1 MTEKHMLGG
10 TIIYLLHIVHKVP
23 VNDMV
28 VVDMSHMHRYWLLL
42 IVIVA
47 CIVIRCLLLHRNG
60 LHARACKL
68 QSMLA

>member
-23 VNDMV
+23 VSDMV
-28 VVDMSHMHRYWLLL
+28 VVDMSHMQRCWLL

>member
-1 MTEKHMLGG
+1 MLGG

-28 VVDMSHMHRYWLLL
+28 VVDMSHMYKYLLL